1 MYLDSIKSE
10 IKPRTVDTYLDHG
23 RHISNA
29 YRDVPIDSLNGLQIR
44 GWLNSLPLS
53 GSQKAKVRHLFRSVV
68 RYAMLSEKTSL
79 QLNPL
84 DLIKLRGTTKRQ
96 KKIVVLTPVEF
107 IRLVRATKQPYDR
120 VVLLCGF
127 LGLRIGECLA
137 LKWSDFDV
145 AAGKVAIQRS
155 ISAGHL
161 TDAKTEASNTELPVP
176 DSIMELV
183 QQWKSEAISDESE
196 TVREWLFP
204 SSRSESGILGYSG
217 IIVQKVLHPACDA
230 AGIPRIGFHALRH
243 LYKSWLDVVAQ

>member
-107 IRLVRATKQPYDR
+107 IRLVRAAKQPYDR
-120 VVLLCGF
+120 VVLLWGF

-230 AGIPRIGFHALRH
+230 AGIPRIGFHAIRH
-243 LYKSWLDVVAQ
+243 SYKSWLDVVAQ